1 MNTTIKA
8 IALAA
13 VIALVAV
20 TLVSEDSS
28 AVEFTDGGFEYRTS
42 GNNATVIGWEGDS
55 SEITIPDTVT
65 NGSTTYNVTVIGDEA
80 FMGSDVTGVDFSN
93 ATHLTSIGDRAFF
106 GLDIA
111 EVVLPA
117 SLTSLGDDAFSGNDA
132 VETVEIPARLSTYSH
147 SFANCSSLESI
158 TVAGGNN
165 HFSSSS
171 GVLFSKDG
179 ETVFQY
185 PAGKIGNFQDP
196 DVTTIREKAFQGSS
210 ITTFTITEAITSIG
224 DGAFADCD
232 ALTSF
237 VMASDQ
243 TNRTFTVSNGVLFT
257 DSNKTLQQYP
267 AGKADASYT
276 IPTGTTEVSPYAFMG
291 SKVTSVTFNAS
302 LRTIGA
308 EAFSGSSITS
318 LTLNN
323 GLTNVGQGAFSDCD
337 ALTQVSIPSSVRS
350 LGNYVFA
357 GCTALETV
365 SWAAATSGNNSI
377 GAYTFSGCTSLASI
391 EIPQRTTTIG
401 MHAFEGCTSLVSVTF
416 PDTVD
421 IIGDYAFAYSGL
433 GAVVLPEGVNDLGD
447 YAFAGCPSLTEA
459 TLPSTL
465 DTIPVGAFS
474 GCTSLPKIIE
484 ARIEILRQASI
495 PSTSAEGSIVSA
507 YPSPCATFSASS
519 KLMPSCSMR
528 VSMKLVVPLT
538 MPQTLSITFAARH
551 WCSGVISGVPPP
563 TEASKRK
570 QTFFFTA
577 RASSSAPWVAT
588 SSLLEVQTFL
598 PASSADLT

>member
-65 NGSTTYNVTVIGDEA
+65 NGSTTYNVTAIGDEA

-185 PAGKIGNFQDP
+185 PAGKTGNFQDP

-267 AGKADASYT
+267 AGKTDASYT
-276 IPTGTTEVSPYAFMG
+276 IPTGTTEVSPFAFMG
-291 SKVTSVTFNAS
+291 SKVSTVTFPTS

-318 LTLNN
+318 LTFN
-323 GLTNVGQGAFSDCD
+323 S
-337 ALTQVSIPSSVRS
+337 VSRMSARVRS
-350 LGNYVFA
+350 PIVTHLLRYQFPHPSG
-357 GCTALETV
+357 ALE
-365 SWAAATSGNNSI
+365 I
-377 GAYTFSGCTSLASI
+377 TFSRDA
-391 EIPQRTTTIG
+391 QRLRRWAGPRPHPETT
-401 MHAFEGCTSLVSVTF
+401 
-416 PDTVD
+416 P
-421 IIGDYAFAYSGL
+421 
-433 GAVVLPEGVNDLGD
+433 
-447 YAFAGCPSLTEA
+447 
-459 TLPSTL
+459 
-465 DTIPVGAFS
+465 
-474 GCTSLPKIIE
+474 
-484 ARIEILRQASI
+484 
-495 PSTSAEGSIVSA
+495 
-507 YPSPCATFSASS
+507 
-519 KLMPSCSMR
+519 
-528 VSMKLVVPLT
+528 
-538 MPQTLSITFAARH
+538 
-551 WCSGVISGVPPP
+551 
-563 TEASKRK
+563 
-570 QTFFFTA
+570 
-577 RASSSAPWVAT
+577 
-588 SSLLEVQTFL
+588 
-598 PASSADLT
+598 